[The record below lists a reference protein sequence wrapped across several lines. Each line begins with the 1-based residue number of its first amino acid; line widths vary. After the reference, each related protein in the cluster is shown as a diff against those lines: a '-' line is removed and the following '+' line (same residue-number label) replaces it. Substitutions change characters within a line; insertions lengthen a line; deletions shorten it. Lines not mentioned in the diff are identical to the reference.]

1 MSVPVK
7 FSFQMLIL
15 FNCLFPLTRKQSARN
30 LLHQGSEKL
39 DITNDKEN
47 DNRIINHTIFILV
60 FEKVYWN

>member
-1 MSVPVK
+1 
-7 FSFQMLIL
+7 MLIL

>member
-1 MSVPVK
+1 
-7 FSFQMLIL
+7 MLIL
-15 FNCLFPLTRKQSARN
+15 FNCLFPLTRKQIARN